1 MTIASELLL
10 VVQDQAG
17 CGIFSLRVEGRA
29 HTLGTDERVKTQLL
43 EMERQWRH
51 VAKSYE
57 FIESLERFLLDQQK
71 NALPQAE
78 ESPSRDNLDAESE
91 LSEPLRSAQ

>member
-1 MTIASELLL
+1 MLQRLGDHVSACL
-10 VVQDQAG
+10 QRADQCKEAAA
-17 CGIFSLRVEGRA
+17 LE
-29 HTLGTDERVKTQLL
+29 TDERVKTQLL

-57 FIESLERFLLDQQK
+57 FIESLGRL

-78 ESPSRDNLDAESE
+78 ESPSRDNLDA
-91 LSEPLRSAQ
+91 

>member
-1 MTIASELLL
+1 
-10 VVQDQAG
+10 
-17 CGIFSLRVEGRA
+17 
-29 HTLGTDERVKTQLL
+29 
-43 EMERQWRH
+43 MERQWRY

-78 ESPSRDNLDAESE
+78 ESPSRDNLE

>member
-1 MTIASELLL
+1 MA
-10 VVQDQAG
+10 
-17 CGIFSLRVEGRA
+17 
-29 HTLGTDERVKTQLL
+29 
-43 EMERQWRH
+43 H

-78 ESPSRDNLDAESE
+78 ESPSRDNLE

>member
-1 MTIASELLL
+1 MLQRLGDHISACL
-10 VVQDQAG
+10 QRADQCKEAAA
-17 CGIFSLRVEGRA
+17 LE
-29 HTLGTDERVKTQLL
+29 TDERVKTQLL

-78 ESPSRDNLDAESE
+78 ESPSRDNLNAESE

>member
-1 MTIASELLL
+1 VTTSVPACNGQTS
-10 VVQDQAG
+10 AKK
-17 CGIFSLRVEGRA
+17 LRPWKLTSALRLNCSRWSG
-29 HTLGTDERVKTQLL
+29 
-43 EMERQWRH
+43 QWRH

-78 ESPSRDNLDAESE
+78 ESPLRDNLE